1 MGINELQRDPYE
13 VKTVEVKQS
22 RIEGAEEG
30 LFTKRDVV
38 SGKSIDQSNK
48 HAKLLFTLLSSA
60 LDLYF
65 A

>member
-1 MGINELQRDPYE
+1 MGINELQRDTYE

-48 HAKLLFTLLSSA
+48 HA
-60 LDLYF
+60 
-65 A
+65 

>member
-1 MGINELQRDPYE
+1 MGINELQQDPYE

-38 SGKSIDQSNK
+38 SGKSIDQSNISIRPIFY
-48 HAKLLFTLLSSA
+48 LTI
-60 LDLYF
+60 
-65 A
+65 